1 MGHTDRRDKTSIQE
15 GQKHPDPDPGN
26 GKGSKLYL
34 KEDSK
39 PSGTLELCQ
48 LRNPKGP
55 APLPSSSTV
64 LDSIQSE
71 PPSTEASDKQPGSER
86 SNLVDGSHESV
97 FTSAQEQGNTLP
109 NDGRSRQGLGSP
121 TERDL
126 HVGKLVSDT
135 KEMAFQQKG
144 DAGSISGAQAAGSP
158 PKGSPH
164 TVTDGQPYSSSIYQ
178 EGGRN
183 EIAGT
188 VRTYIPTP
196 LPSRRVKNNSVSL
209 LPARK
214 IQRNCRPFIKRKSTT
229 GVALLTRGYGDG
241 IQSVGY
247 SGNRP
252 IRLSRISGGQ
262 KVRLP
267 GLQRSL
273 SRIHRCLQSIMEVQ
287 ARMGIS
293 SSKPDSKSP
302 CTLEREQGRLSISCS
317 EMGKNLLDAGPSQ
330 QKHESPD
337 DNSESGEGIDGLNHG
352 QSTSA
357 SRPTYTPSVE
367 DWVWGSV
374 TQNWDPR
381 EKDLVKSSWRA
392 STLETYRA
400 PIRRWITWCQ
410 ENKGNPGSPRG
421 SDLAR
426 FLSNLHIKINLAYS
440 TILVHKS
447 AVATFCSGK
456 EAINLS
462 SDFLIRQTLKAISLA
477 KPKETKSKIW
487 DTKTLVE
494 WLAADLPRL
503 TFFEVSRRTA
513 VILLLA
519 SGRRVHDLTL
529 LKISKD
535 HLTNLAKEIIL
546 WPAFGSKTDR
556 VSFRQSGWRLLSHQN
571 TRICPVTWI
580 RAMLKLSEKRRA
592 AQNLDSLFIT
602 VTGPAKAASTTI
614 IAGWIRSVLKDAN
627 IDASPGS
634 IRAAVASRGWLDD
647 RPVQEILDRGNW
659 RCAETF
665 RRHYYRQ
672 VT

>member
-1 MGHTDRRDKTSIQE
+1 MEESGCSTGNIKYYSKFPNLIRRKASPLKQLERPSIRNSNLGPNDRADRASVTTGCLGEGHRPGTKLRFENVLGKEERWRLATYLRPSEPEQVRRGEGISANFPLKDSRFSTTERLASPNRHVTSILPHSSVRSTPPLPTTLLQRRTPTDDLHAIRPLICPVRVCLGVKLGSRATAFKRHKSSSVPGRFPDSLPGQELTVRAGKNDSKIAGFTRLADQLGQEHFRALPGVGFPGNNMGHTDRRDKSSIQE

-164 TVTDGQPYSSSIYQ
+164 TVTDGQPYSGSIYQ

-229 GVALLTRGYGDG
+229 GVAPLTRGYGDG
-241 IQSVGY
+241 IQSMGY

-287 ARMGIS
+287 TRMGIS

-302 CTLEREQGRLSISCS
+302 CSLEREQGRLSISCS

-357 SRPTYTPSVE
+357 GRPTYTPSVE
-367 DWVWGSV
+367 DWV
-374 TQNWDPR
+374 
-381 EKDLVKSSWRA
+381 
-392 STLETYRA
+392 
-400 PIRRWITWCQ
+400 
-410 ENKGNPGSPRG
+410 
-421 SDLAR
+421 
-426 FLSNLHIKINLAYS
+426 
-440 TILVHKS
+440 
-447 AVATFCSGK
+447 
-456 EAINLS
+456 
-462 SDFLIRQTLKAISLA
+462 
-477 KPKETKSKIW
+477 
-487 DTKTLVE
+487 
-494 WLAADLPRL
+494 
-503 TFFEVSRRTA
+503 
-513 VILLLA
+513 
-519 SGRRVHDLTL
+519 
-529 LKISKD
+529 
-535 HLTNLAKEIIL
+535 
-546 WPAFGSKTDR
+546 
-556 VSFRQSGWRLLSHQN
+556 
-571 TRICPVTWI
+571 
-580 RAMLKLSEKRRA
+580 
-592 AQNLDSLFIT
+592 
-602 VTGPAKAASTTI
+602 
-614 IAGWIRSVLKDAN
+614 
-627 IDASPGS
+627 
-634 IRAAVASRGWLDD
+634 
-647 RPVQEILDRGNW
+647 
-659 RCAETF
+659 
-665 RRHYYRQ
+665 
-672 VT
+672 